1 HWRRTRPTWRSAATR
16 SSPDVAQSG
25 QMGADRETAMR
36 NQRTILGVLA
46 MLLVVLAG
54 QWLLPDLGR
63 SMTWMVAQSLLVFFL
78 GALAGAWVA
87 RGPFVCPALVAWG
100 LVWVLVLW
108 LLQRIAAPVGHW
120 DLAAVLQFNWLAL
133 VVSFFA
139 TLAGALSAKS
149 LGPRPE

>member
-1 HWRRTRPTWRSAATR
+1 
-16 SSPDVAQSG
+16 
-25 QMGADRETAMR
+25 MR

-46 MLLVVLAG
+46 MLVVVLAG

-63 SMTWMVAQSLLVFFL
+63 SMAWMAAQSLLVFFL

-87 RGPFVCPALVAWG
+87 RGPFVVPALVAWG

-108 LLQRIAAPVGHW
+108 LLQQIGAPVGQW

-133 VVSFFA
+133 VVSFLA
-139 TLAGALSAKS
+139 TLAGASSAKS